1 MVPSSTTA
9 SVASSSKDLKN
20 TPEYLSVAAPLH
32 SSGPIL
38 DSPRPSSGLQR
49 FSTLQFSFQD
59 LKAKRQQRLSRLQF
73 TGYKHGNVKLKRSL
87 KYCFLL
93 KKEKL

>member
-9 SVASSSKDLKN
+9 SVASSSKD
-20 TPEYLSVAAPLH
+20 EYLSVAAPLH

-49 FSTLQFSFQD
+49 CSTLQFSFQD
-59 LKAKRQQRLSRLQF
+59 LKTKRQQRLSRLQF
-73 TGYKHGNVKLKRSL
+73 TGYKHANVKLKRSL
-87 KYCFLL
+87 KCCFLL